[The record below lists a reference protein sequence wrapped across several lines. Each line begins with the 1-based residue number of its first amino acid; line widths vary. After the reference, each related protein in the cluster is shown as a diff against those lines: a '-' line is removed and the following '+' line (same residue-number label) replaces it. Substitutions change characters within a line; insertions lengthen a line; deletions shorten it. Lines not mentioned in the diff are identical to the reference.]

1 MASLSLNDS
10 LAETLYKMYEANKHI
25 NIKIAQFKKQED
37 AFYRSVKKY
46 ADLPELIKGFENI
59 PE

>member
-1 MASLSLNDS
+1 
-10 LAETLYKMYEANKHI
+10 MYEANKHI
-25 NIKIAQFKKQED
+25 NIKIAQFKNQED

-59 PE
+59 PEQLKEDEQFL